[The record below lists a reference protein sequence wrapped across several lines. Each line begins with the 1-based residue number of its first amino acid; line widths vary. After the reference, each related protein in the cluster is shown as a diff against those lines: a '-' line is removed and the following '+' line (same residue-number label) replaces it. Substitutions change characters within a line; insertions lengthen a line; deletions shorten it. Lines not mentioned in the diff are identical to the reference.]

1 MVRVIESP
9 GDFTVI
15 GENIHATRVF
25 LKNGRRVVSIADGNE
40 VIPFKSEN
48 GDERHLVVPDWF
60 KSTQPYQQGQIK
72 HFLIAMM
79 KGISDNTEDREE
91 ATAYIQAEV
100 RRQVNNGA
108 DYLDLNVDEV
118 HYDIEIQK
126 RAMRWIVE
134 TVQEVSEIPP
144 CIDSSLSEIISTG
157 LEFYNGAAGRPL
169 LNSVAFERLDC
180 LDLAIEYDARIKVMA
195 TSPEGMPADDVERVN
210 NVNGMIQHITDKGM
224 SLDDVFV
231 DGIVFLISVDPQ
243 NCNHYLNAVH
253 KLRQIYGSEIHIGG
267 GLSNVSFGM
276 PKRRLINTTF
286 LYLAIEAGIDSGIID
301 PVQTKISAVLELDT
315 SSESVGFAMDMLL
328 GRDDFCMNFIQAYRD
343 GKLVG

>member
-1 MVRVIESP
+1 MTRVIESSK
-9 GDFTVI
+9 DFTVI

-25 LKNGRRVVSIADGNE
+25 LKNGRRTVSFADGNE
-40 VIPFKSEN
+40 VVPFKSEN
-48 GDERHLVVPDWF
+48 GLERHLVVPDWF

-79 KGISDNTEDREE
+79 KGISDNAEDREE
-91 ATAYIQAEV
+91 AAAYIQTEV
-100 RRQVNNGA
+100 RRQISNGA

-126 RAMRWIVE
+126 RAMQWTVQ
-134 TVQEVSEIPP
+134 TVQEVSEVPP

-157 LEFYNGAAGRPL
+157 LDSYNGVAGRPL

-180 LDLAIEYDARIKVMA
+180 LDLAIEHDARIKVMA
-195 TSPEGMPADDVERVN
+195 TSPEGMPEDDAERVN
-210 NVNGMIQHITDKGM
+210 NVNGIIQHVTDKGM
-224 SLDDVFV
+224 SLEDVFV

-243 NCNHYLNAVH
+243 NGNHYLNAVR
-253 KLRQIYGSEIHIGG
+253 KLRQIYGSDIHIGG

-276 PKRRLINTTF
+276 PKRRLINTAF

-301 PVQTKISAVLELDT
+301 PVQTKIASVLELDT
-315 SSESVGFAMDMLL
+315 STESVGLTMDMLL
-328 GRDDFCMNFIQAYRD
+328 GRDDFCVNFIQAYRD
-343 GKLVG
+343 GKLAG

>member
-1 MVRVIESP
+1 MTRVIESSK
-9 GDFTVI
+9 DFTVI

-25 LKNGRRVVSIADGNE
+25 LKNGRRTVSLPDGNE
-40 VIPFKSEN
+40 VVPFKSEN
-48 GDERHLVVPDWF
+48 GLERHLVVPDWF

-79 KGISDNTEDREE
+79 KGISDNAEDREE
-91 ATAYIQAEV
+91 AAAYIQTEV
-100 RRQVNNGA
+100 RRQISNGA

-126 RAMRWIVE
+126 RAMQWTVQ
-134 TVQEVSEIPP
+134 TVQEVSEVPP

-157 LEFYNGAAGRPL
+157 LDSYNGVAGRPL

-180 LDLAIEYDARIKVMA
+180 LDLAIEHDARIKVMA
-195 TSPEGMPADDVERVN
+195 TSPEGMPEDDAQRVN
-210 NVNGMIQHITDKGM
+210 NVNGIIQHVTDKGM
-224 SLDDVFV
+224 SLEDVFV

-243 NCNHYLNAVH
+243 NGNHYLNAVR
-253 KLRQIYGSEIHIGG
+253 KLRQIYGSDIHIGG

-276 PKRRLINTTF
+276 PKRRLINTAF

-301 PVQTKISAVLELDT
+301 PVQTKIASVLELDT
-315 SSESVGFAMDMLL
+315 STESVGLTMDMLL
-328 GRDDFCMNFIQAYRD
+328 GRDDFCMNFIKAYRD
-343 GKLVG
+343 GKLDG

>member
-1 MVRVIESP
+1 MTRVIESSK
-9 GDFTVI
+9 DFTVI

-25 LKNGRRVVSIADGNE
+25 LKNGRRTVSLADGNE
-40 VIPFKSEN
+40 VVPFKSEN
-48 GDERHLVVPDWF
+48 GLERHLVVPDWF

-79 KGISDNTEDREE
+79 KGISDNAEDREE
-91 ATAYIQAEV
+91 AAAYIQTEV
-100 RRQVNNGA
+100 RRQISNGA

-126 RAMRWIVE
+126 RAMQWTVQ
-134 TVQEVSEIPP
+134 TVQEVSEVPP

-157 LEFYNGAAGRPL
+157 LDSYNGVAGRPL

-180 LDLAIEYDARIKVMA
+180 LDLAIEHDARIKVMA
-195 TSPEGMPADDVERVN
+195 TSPEGMPEDDAQRVN
-210 NVNGMIQHITDKGM
+210 NVNGIIQHVTDKGM
-224 SLDDVFV
+224 SLEDVFV

-243 NCNHYLNAVH
+243 NGNHYLNAVR
-253 KLRQIYGSEIHIGG
+253 KLRQLYGSDIHIGG

-276 PKRRLINTTF
+276 PKRRLINTAF

-301 PVQTKISAVLELDT
+301 PVQTKIASVLELDT
-315 SSESVGFAMDMLL
+315 STESVGLTMDMLL
-328 GRDDFCMNFIQAYRD
+328 GRDDFCMNFIKAYRD
-343 GKLVG
+343 GKLDG

>member
-195 TSPEGMPADDVERVN
+195 TSPEGMPEDDVERVN